1 MLLLLSLVYKLIYL
15 LSSKL
20 LRLAKIL
27 EVVLNISKGIAEYN
41 KVISKRYI
49 KFINIAL
56 VVKLLVS
63 LICNLLIILKIRY
76 SKLILSFKISF
87 VIAKHV
93 ILLINN
99 KDININI
106 KEFILLINKIKV
118 KINKN

>member
-1 MLLLLSLVYKLIYL
+1 VLLLLSLVYKLIYL